1 MWLSWLCWAICKVL
15 DATGSLFSCLSLL
28 GAQRIYIASLIS
40 GIRAELADCLRQLC
54 LVVDLCCNISDKS
67 CYFYKL
73 NSAYFMTL
81 LCMLAVTVIVV
92 ILAIQEY
99 L

>member
-40 GIRAELADCLRQLC
+40 GIRAELVDCLRQLC
-54 LVVDLCCNISDKS
+54 LVVDHCNISDKS